1 MLAAWLT
8 AAADAD
14 RLETVNYVA
23 QRCGR
28 AVWIRSEER
37 PVALKIEL
45 KPNERILLGDCVVT
59 NTGPRTRLRIE
70 GQVRILREKDIMT
83 LSRADTLAKLIYLA
97 VQFIYTAKDPKEHHA
112 LYFQL
117 ADKFL
122 KAAPSAKSILDNIKN
137 LILTG
142 DAYKALKEAR
152 KLIAYEKEHLNMRHA
167 ANAYAKTTVET
178 ASPRA
183 LEANLLLQAAAK
195 LQAVHDSWSDKPRG
209 LDDALLYNRRL
220 WTIFIDAVSNDSNKL
235 PQETRDNIKRLGIY
249 VMAETFSLMTKPK
262 PEHLQSIIKINRGLA
277 AGLRDKS

>member
-1 MLAAWLT
+1 
-8 AAADAD
+8 
-14 RLETVNYVA
+14 
-23 QRCGR
+23 
-28 AVWIRSEER
+28 
-37 PVALKIEL
+37 VALKIEL

-83 LSRADTLAKLIYLA
+83 LSRADSLAKLIYLA
-97 VQFIYTAKDPKEHHA
+97 VQFIYTAKDPKEHHG

-122 KAAPSAKSILDNIKN
+122 KAAPSAKSIVDNINN

-142 DAYKALKEAR
+142 DPYKALKEAR

-167 ANAYAKTTVET
+167 ASAYAKATVET

-235 PQETRDNIKRLGIY
+235 PKETRDNIKRLGIY

-262 PEHLQSIIKINRGLA
+262 PEHLQAIIKINRGLA
-277 AGLRDKS
+277 AGLRDKG